1 MTRYGA
7 SPIAPSRAT
16 RHAETCKAK
25 VRSKCKRKI
34 NCAGYGGWTV
44 AADGNLWT
52 ITACVAVAARL
63 LAAGRCN
70 SWAGRVDTGQ
80 YDFFARHRIAHR
92 RPPIGSTYMKAEPR
106 RNNPL
111 CDSSS
116 HMSFASNTRDM
127 FRGAIK
133 SRRIGQGNSGM
144 HFSVI
149 SICRFRNAALLLIS
163 PNDK

>member
-25 VRSKCKRKI
+25 VRSKYKRKI

-63 LAAGRCN
+63 LAAGRGN
-70 SWAGRVDTGQ
+70 SWAGRWDKGQ
-80 YDFFARHRIAHR
+80 DDFLARHGIAQR
-92 RPPIGSTYMKAEPR
+92 RPPIGSTDVKAEPR
-106 RNNPL
+106 
-111 CDSSS
+111 
-116 HMSFASNTRDM
+116 
-127 FRGAIK
+127 
-133 SRRIGQGNSGM
+133 
-144 HFSVI
+144 
-149 SICRFRNAALLLIS
+149 
-163 PNDK
+163 